1 MVSAKAFVMGHFI
14 NDDARALIR
23 SFLAASATV
32 CAAAKRSLGL
42 EATQVMPSLLA
53 SCLSAAPHSTEARGS
68 KELWQIN
75 VAVLV
80 NYDATPQQS
89 VEN

>member
-1 MVSAKAFVMGHFI
+1 MGHFI

-53 SCLSAAPHSTEARGS
+53 SCLLAAPHSTEARGS
-68 KELWQIN
+68 KDLWRIN

-80 NYDATPQQS
+80 NSHATPQQS